1 MQTVVIV
8 IHLLIVIALVGVIL
22 IQRSE
27 GGGLGIGGGSGFMTA
42 RGTKN
47 ALTRFTA
54 ILAGCFFLTSIVLT
68 VLQMV
73 SNHTPTSI
81 LDNVPAAIRAQTSE
95 PAQNAP
101 TTDAGVP
108 SSIDAPSTNLPKD
121 TVTPNTQVPTQ

>member
-54 ILAGCFFLTSIVLT
+54 ILAACFFLTSIILT
-68 VLQMV
+68 VLQSV
-73 SNHTPTSI
+73 SGHRSSSE
-81 LDNVPAAIRAQTSE
+81 LDNVPAAISA
-95 PAQNAP
+95 PAP
-101 TTDAGVP
+101 TAPTNTGVP
-108 SSIDAPSTNLPKD
+108 NSIDAPATTIPQNAPAPSSG
-121 TVTPNTQVPTQ
+121 VPTN